1 MLSKLREP
9 FNGLSHLIGAMAGFV
24 GLIAMLII
32 ARGNALKVA
41 SVLVYS
47 FGLMAMFLASGIYH
61 SAMVG
66 PAALQ
71 TLRKIDH
78 SAIFLLIAGSYTPFC
93 LLAFTGFWHWGL
105 LALIWAIAA
114 IGIVVKVFY
123 VRSPRWLH
131 TSVTCP
137 SR

>member
-47 FGLMAMFLASGIYH
+47 FGLMAMFLASGH
-61 SAMVG
+61 G
-66 PAALQ
+66 RPGCPANPAEN
-71 TLRKIDH
+71 
-78 SAIFLLIAGSYTPFC
+78 
-93 LLAFTGFWHWGL
+93 
-105 LALIWAIAA
+105 
-114 IGIVVKVFY
+114 
-123 VRSPRWLH
+123 
-131 TSVTCP
+131 
-137 SR
+137 